1 MVFFQTFLAT
11 LLTDN
16 LLITDDKIKRHLLE
30 LPHHDA
36 EAAPEDANMLRKFLF
51 FYFQLLFVSQM
62 KKKKSN
68 IAVFKAYYWLLIL
81 HLLQKEHKRM
91 FSWERGF

>member
-16 LLITDDKIKRHLLE
+16 LLITDDKIKWHLLE

-36 EAAPEDANMLRKFLF
+36 EAAPEDANMLRKILF
-51 FYFQLLFVSQM
+51 FYFSTSFCQSNE
-62 KKKKSN
+62 KKKSN